1 LLTSSSPSLSV
12 SAKSLLLNWPYRLG
26 TRKSWGAFALASFLV
41 SIPVF
46 VQAPLV
52 RSLPWVSLSLTSGW
66 IALAY
71 GLRDHTQRSLWSDVL
86 VGFSGSWLAGS
97 IYWGWFRQEPLL
109 HLPIEALFVP
119 LAVWA
124 LARRRFQAGALFY
137 LGSLWGTAITD
148 IYCYRVHLIAYW
160 RQVMQV
166 DFADAMPI
174 FQEALAQ
181 MQTVRGVGWAILLIL
196 VLFMSGLF
204 PFLNPRTRKGEQ
216 LPQWI
221 FAGAVLSTLLVDG
234 LFWLTAQQI

>member
-1 LLTSSSPSLSV
+1 LLTSSTQSLSA
-12 SAKSLLLNWPYRLG
+12 SAKSFALNWPYRLG
-26 TRKSWGAFALASFLV
+26 NRKSWAALVLASFLV

-52 RSLPWVSLSLTSGW
+52 RALPWVSLSLTSGW

-97 IYWGWFRQEPLL
+97 LYWGWFRQEPLL

-119 LAVWA
+119 LALWA
-124 LARRRFQAGALFY
+124 LAQRRFQAGAWFY

-148 IYCYRVHLIAYW
+148 IYFYRVHLIPYW

-174 FQEALAQ
+174 LQEALTQ
-181 MQTVRGVGWAILLIL
+181 MQTFRGMGWAVLLIL
-196 VLFMSGLF
+196 VLCMSGLF
-204 PFLNPRTRKGEQ
+204 PFLNPSMRKGEQ

-234 LFWLTAQQI
+234 LFWLTVQQI

>member
-1 LLTSSSPSLSV
+1 LLTSSSQPLSA

-52 RSLPWVSLSLTSGW
+52 RALPWVSLSLTSGW

-71 GLRDHTQRSLWSDVL
+71 GLRDHTERSLWSDVL

-97 IYWGWFRQEPLL
+97 IYWGWFRHEPLL
-109 HLPIEALFVP
+109 HLPLEALCVP
-119 LAVWA
+119 LAIWA
-124 LARRRFQAGALFY
+124 LAQRRFQAGALFY

-148 IYCYRVHLIAYW
+148 IYFYRVHLISYW
-160 RQVMQV
+160 RQVMQI

-174 FQEALAQ
+174 LQEALVQ
-181 MQTVRGVGWAILLIL
+181 MQTIRGIGWAILLVL
-196 VLFMSGLF
+196 VLFISGLF